1 MSADPHR
8 ALVERYLNAYNSFD
22 IPGMLSVLDPAIE
35 FRNVTNG
42 EITAAADG
50 IEEFRKLAEHAAE
63 LFSSRRQTITSYAAD
78 GDRVTIA
85 IDYHGVLAADLSP
98 ELRAG
103 DTLRLSGRSTFV
115 VRDGRITSIIDE
127 S

>member
-1 MSADPHR
+1 MPADPHR

-98 ELRAG
+98 ALRAG
-103 DTLRLSGRSTFV
+103 DTLRLLGRSTFI

>member
-1 MSADPHR
+1 
-8 ALVERYLNAYNSFD
+8 
-22 IPGMLSVLDPAIE
+22 
-35 FRNVTNG
+35 
-42 EITAAADG
+42 
-50 IEEFRKLAEHAAE
+50 AAE

>member
-1 MSADPHR
+1 MPADPHR